1 MLKGEGDYFGI
12 RALTRNVTVVILLVC
27 SVLAVCFA
35 CFSIPIA
42 KIFNIHGEGALK
54 LIVRLIPIYVLHYPL
69 RGLLLTLRDVYNA
82 LGRSVY
88 STVLGVLDKTVSIP
102 VVGSILYRLFGG
114 YGLITAFPVSMA
126 LILILVLVV
135 NLYIGRR
142 SGGRYSP
149 ILLLDE
155 SNPLKALCGFTA
167 LGDLDGLY
175 TVVEEELRK
184 YLTDTKLISRTC
196 LAVEEIC
203 TYTREK
209 CGPDV
214 PVDIMISADRDRTI
228 ITCRI
233 PSKPFYPIKP
243 DQENLTANE
252 LMLTK
257 LFHIRHEYIFGLNST
272 SLCAG
277 GGYEK

>member
-1 MLKGEGDYFGI
+1 
-12 RALTRNVTVVILLVC
+12 
-27 SVLAVCFA
+27 
-35 CFSIPIA
+35 
-42 KIFNIHGEGALK
+42 
-54 LIVRLIPIYVLHYPL
+54 
-69 RGLLLTLRDVYNA
+69 
-82 LGRSVY
+82 
-88 STVLGVLDKTVSIP
+88 
-102 VVGSILYRLFGG
+102 
-114 YGLITAFPVSMA
+114 
-126 LILILVLVV
+126 
-135 NLYIGRR
+135 
-142 SGGRYSP
+142 
-149 ILLLDE
+149 
-155 SNPLKALCGFTA
+155 